1 LCSHEVTVADHAR
14 GAGVKSA
21 VVVGVAVVAKLGV
34 GDVEG
39 GDGGDYLQCPA
50 PPRSWVVMVSRRCWR
65 GAAAVVGG
73 VGKLKNDT

>member
-39 GDGGDYLQCPA
+39 GDGGDYL
-50 PPRSWVVMVSRRCWR
+50 
-65 GAAAVVGG
+65 
-73 VGKLKNDT
+73 